1 MKQKEGQEVIDSRF
15 LQSCDIPV
23 DDARMQPFTVV
34 IFGATGSLNRLKL
47 MPSLFQLYQSN
58 ELPERFSILGLGR
71 TELKEEEFRALM
83 KEAVAKSA
91 GEPISASQWE
101 EFGRHLYYLPGNV
114 DNGETMKH
122 LSDRLESLSVRTEKG
137 NKEVIYYMA
146 VPPET
151 TPGIVKRLEECNLC
165 IGPFSTKIMVEK
177 PFGVNGETARKLNAM
192 LRKAFSEEQIYRTD
206 HYLGKEPVQNILF
219 FRFTNTLFEQLWN
232 WRYIENVQITIAEDI
247 GIERRGEFYEK
258 AGILRD
264 IVQNHALQ
272 LIGMIAMEP
281 PVGFTADFIRDEKI
295 KVFRSIRPMDSD
307 YIDKYMVRGQY
318 GSGNINGLS
327 TVSYREED
335 KVAPS
340 SVTPT
345 FFAGKFYIDN
355 LRWATVPFYVRTGKR
370 LKRQVTEICIQFK
383 QLPLRLFGRTC
394 DVMEPNVL
402 VLTVKPDEN
411 ISLRFG
417 VKYPYAQNQIYTAN
431 MDFNYREVFKK
442 PHQGAYGRLLTD
454 CMKGDLTLFVR
465 EDMVEVMWDVID
477 PVIER
482 WESMPPL
489 DFSNYEAG
497 AWGPADADRLI
508 RQDGQSWLTL

>member
-1 MKQKEGQEVIDSRF
+1 MKQGERQEVIDSRF
-15 LQSCDIPV
+15 LQTCDIPAGQSHIDPV
-23 DDARMQPFTVV
+23 TLV

-47 MPSLFQLYQSN
+47 MPALFQLYQN
-58 ELPERFSILGLGR
+58 NDLPERFSILGFGR

-83 KEAVAKSA
+83 KDAVTKSTT
-91 GEPISASQWE
+91 ELISASQWE
-101 EFGRHLYYLPGNV
+101 EFSRHLYYMPGNV
-114 DNGETMKH
+114 DDGVTMKR
-122 LSDRLESLSVRTEKG
+122 LSDRLESLSVRTDKG

-151 TPGIVKRLEECNLC
+151 TADIVKRLEECKLC
-165 IGPFSTKIMVEK
+165 IGPFSTRIMVEK
-177 PFGVNGETARKLNAM
+177 PFGVNGATARNLNGM
-192 LRKAFSEEQIYRTD
+192 LREAFAEEQIYRTD
-206 HYLGKEPVQNILF
+206 HYLGKEPVQNIMF
-219 FRFTNTLFEQLWN
+219 FRFTNTIFEQLWN
-232 WRYIENVQITIAEDI
+232 WRCIENVQITIAEDI
-247 GIERRGEFYEK
+247 GIEHRGEFYEK

-281 PVGFTADFIRDEKI
+281 PVGFTADYIRDEKM
-295 KVFRSIRPMDSD
+295 KVFRSIRPMDNA
-307 YIDKYMVRGQY
+307 YIDRFMVRGQY
-318 GSGNINGLS
+318 GRGTLKGMDA
-327 TVSYREED
+327 VGYREED

-355 LRWATVPFYVRTGKR
+355 LRWASVPFYVRTGKR
-370 LKRQVTEICIQFK
+370 LNRQVTEICIQFR

-417 VKYPYAQNQIYTAN
+417 VKYPYAQNQIYTAK
-431 MDFNYREVFKK
+431 MDFNYREVFSKA
-442 PHQGAYGRLLTD
+442 HQSAYGRLLTD

-465 EDMVEVMWDVID
+465 EDMVEIMWDVID

-482 WESMPPL
+482 WDSMPPQ
-489 DFSNYEAG
+489 DFPNYKSG
-497 AWGPADADRLI
+497 SWGPTEAQRLI
-508 RQDGQSWLTL
+508 EFDGQRWLTS